1 MVRFYDKVYVRAAST
16 AQASIAKSTLS
27 SSWNLLPAGLKVT
40 QELSLK
46 TEADVTTAMGDGT
59 DQIGSEAGTAELQ
72 IVNFTGAQL
81 TTIRSAFLNVAV
93 DMVVY
98 DSKADTAGYALWGV
112 QLYPSPELASG
123 KEQIIKLSGKKRYAA
138 DMSPALAPIT
148 LT

>member
-59 DQIGSEAGTAELQ
+59 DQIGSEAATAELQ
-72 IVNFTGAQL
+72 IVNFSGAQL
-81 TTIRSAFLNVAV
+81 TSIRSAFLNVAV
-93 DMVVY
+93 DIVAY
-98 DSKADTAGYALWGV
+98 DSKADTAGYALWGA

-138 DMSPALAPIT
+138 DMSPALAPIM

>member
-98 DSKADTAGYALWGV
+98 DSKADTAGYALWGA

-138 DMSPALAPIT
+138 DMSPALAPIN

>member
-27 SSWNLLPAGLKVT
+27 SSWTLLPAGLRVT

-72 IVNFTGAQL
+72 IVNFSGAQL

-98 DSKADTAGYALWGV
+98 DSKADTAGYALWGA

-138 DMSPALAPIT
+138 DMSPALAPTT

>member
-1 MVRFYDKVYVRAAST
+1 MVRFYDKVYVRAASSILT
-16 AQASIAKSTLS
+16 TIAKATLAAG
-27 SSWNLLPAGLKVT
+27 WTLLPSGLKVT

-46 TEADVTTAMGDGT
+46 TEADVTTAMGDGS
-59 DQIGSEAGTAELQ
+59 DQVGSEAGTAELQ
-72 IVNFTGAQL
+72 IVNFTGSQL
-81 TTIRSAFLNVAV
+81 STIRSAFLNVAV

-98 DSKADTAGYALWGV
+98 DSKADTAGYALWGA